1 MQWAEGVPVS
11 GDDEIKRS
19 GLGLL
24 EMVRVY
30 PGNADAWEALWLADV
45 AAKELGEDERAEL
58 SSARAA

>member
-1 MQWAEGVPVS
+1 
-11 GDDEIKRS
+11 
-19 GLGLL
+19 
-24 EMVRVY
+24 MVRVY